1 MAFGLMRRKV
11 MEATES
17 HACDIDGESWVIR
30 AGERLIADHPAVKTN
45 PGFFAEAGPGREVTD
60 LAPERM
66 ESKPPRSEPRVRA
79 KRSLRFRGAQHGA
92 FWGEG
97 ETVIQEGDTLPR
109 SHPFVREQPQ
119 AFGPIA

>member
-45 PGFFAEAGPGREVTD
+45 PGFFAEAGPGREVTG
-60 LAPERM
+60 LAGTRTG
-66 ESKPPRSEPRVRA
+66 SRR
-79 KRSLRFRGAQHGA
+79 
-92 FWGEG
+92 
-97 ETVIQEGDTLPR
+97 
-109 SHPFVREQPQ
+109 
-119 AFGPIA
+119 